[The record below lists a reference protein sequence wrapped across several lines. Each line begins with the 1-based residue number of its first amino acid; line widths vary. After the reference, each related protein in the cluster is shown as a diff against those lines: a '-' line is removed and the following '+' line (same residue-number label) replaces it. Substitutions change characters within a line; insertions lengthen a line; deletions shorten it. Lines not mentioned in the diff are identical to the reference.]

1 MTDTTREEVQVLH
14 TVPAIVAVGVPP
26 DIVEEEEMI
35 IITNPHGLDR
45 MSQILLIE
53 HVEGPRIRLM
63 TNGLEA
69 EAAASIGP
77 TIIE

>member
-1 MTDTTREEVQVLH
+1 MIDTTREEVQVLH

-26 DIVEEEEMI
+26 DIAEEMI

-53 HVEGPRIRLM
+53 HVEGSRIRLM

-69 EAAASIGP
+69 EAAALTGP
-77 TIIE
+77 TITE